1 MDIINI
7 YQSNITQSLH
17 NFSGLENYIDLYF
30 VILLILQGVIITI
43 Y

>member
-7 YQSNITQSLH
+7 YQSNISQSLN

>member
-1 MDIINI
+1 MDIVNI
-7 YQSNITQSLH
+7 YQSNISQSLY